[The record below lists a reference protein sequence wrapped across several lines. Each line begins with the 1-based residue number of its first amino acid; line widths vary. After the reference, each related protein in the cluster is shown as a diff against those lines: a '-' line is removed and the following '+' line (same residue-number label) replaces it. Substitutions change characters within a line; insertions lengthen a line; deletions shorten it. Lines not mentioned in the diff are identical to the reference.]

1 MIPQDGTSVSTE
13 QLLSIIGELTVQVR
27 VLQQM
32 LRNNLEKDLNGAVE
46 ERSLQSKD
54 N

>member
-1 MIPQDGTSVSTE
+1 MRPDDTPVSTE
-13 QLLSIIGELTVQVR
+13 QLFAIIGELFVQIK
-27 VLQQM
+27 VLQTM
-32 LRNNLEKDLNGAVE
+32 LRQKLSEGIDGAVE